1 MISRPWFAGEARI
14 IRDCQRAAA
23 RRRRTT
29 DFPDSTPILR
39 RGGHNVRLALYQ
51 PDIPQNLG
59 AALRLSACLGV
70 ALDVIEPCGFP
81 LTDASMKRAALD
93 YGDKARVARHASLTA
108 FQSMPERNDGRL
120 VLIETD
126 GAVNFQDF
134 AFSTGD
140 TLVLGR
146 ESAGSSGEL
155 YAAAQASVR
164 VPMVRGLRSLN
175 VITAATVVLTEA
187 MRQTGAWEKLT

>member
-1 MISRPWFAGEARI
+1 
-14 IRDCQRAAA
+14 
-23 RRRRTT
+23 
-29 DFPDSTPILR
+29 
-39 RGGHNVRLALYQ
+39 VRFALYQ

-81 LTDASMKRAALD
+81 LTDTALKRAALD
-93 YGDKARVARHASLTA
+93 YGDKANVTRHASLAA
-108 FQSMPERNDGRL
+108 FAAAPQREGGRL

-126 GAVNFQDF
+126 GAVAFQDF

-146 ESAGSSGEL
+146 ESGGSPGEL
-155 YAAAQASVR
+155 YAAAQASVHI
-164 VPMVRGLRSLN
+164 PMQRGLRSLN
-175 VITAATVVLTEA
+175 VVTAAAIVLTEA
-187 MRQTGAWEKLT
+187 MRQTGAWEKF

>member
-1 MISRPWFAGEARI
+1 M
-14 IRDCQRAAA
+14 
-23 RRRRTT
+23 
-29 DFPDSTPILR
+29 
-39 RGGHNVRLALYQ
+39 RLALYQ

-70 ALDVIEPCGFP
+70 ALDIIEPCGFP
-81 LTDASMKRAALD
+81 LTDAAMKRAALD
-93 YGDKARVARHASLTA
+93 YGDKASATRHPSLATFCSA
-108 FQSMPERNDGRL
+108 AQRQDGRL

-140 TLVLGR
+140 TLVVGR

-164 VPMVRGLRSLN
+164 IPMVRGLRSLN
-175 VITAATVVLTEA
+175 VINAAAVVLTEA